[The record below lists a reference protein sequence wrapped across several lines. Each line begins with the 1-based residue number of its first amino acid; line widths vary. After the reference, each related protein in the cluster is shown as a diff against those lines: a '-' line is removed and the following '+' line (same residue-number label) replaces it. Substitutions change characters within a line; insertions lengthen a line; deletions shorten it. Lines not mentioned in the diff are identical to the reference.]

1 MTTKLRNP
9 ILPWSPFTPGQPAF
23 WTDIS
28 NMSQSNLS
36 NITSATDR
44 SGNGKSFATAAANF
58 PIFRVNNWY
67 RRAVADMTAGTQ
79 QALTTGGASA
89 SVTPYTFLIVASSK
103 QDGANP
109 ITIIGSHG
117 SGGLV
122 IRINTSNQLE
132 LVQSFVTVLATS
144 SGTVPV
150 DNKFH
155 SIVAQYK
162 QAGTNTYAFYIDG
175 VAAGTGTVSTALTA
189 GQTFEF
195 GSDQGVGG
203 GALYWGGVGEVIG
216 YNLYLTPVWLAGW
229 EQYAKTKWNTNFATA
244 QTADGFVDMFGQTVG
259 AQISADIVALGTL
272 GQNQWTLDNA
282 TSAFMVA
289 ANQVNRPTAVTC
301 AGITSAAGTNDK
313 ALAFL
318 HTSQSQGILTT
329 ALDTGKTS
337 VVISGWITL
346 GPAVG
351 GSILVD
357 YMGLNGNNGHY
368 ASVQLNTGGGGSAY
382 VGDPGTYGLELET
395 NPGGVTTHTV
405 AGGGGTGNSG
415 TLTLSS
421 GTTYW
426 CTLQVVYGTG
436 IATLKVYDTSSS
448 LLGTVTSLTIG
459 VGTDTSGQ
467 ADFGVGAHAT
477 TFAGKTSYLQ
487 GIIIDSTNASYPRL
501 P

>member
-1 MTTKLRNP
+1 MITKLRNP

-28 NMSQSNLS
+28 NMSQSNIS

-44 SGNGKSFATAAANF
+44 SGNGKSFAMAASNF
-58 PIFRVNNWY
+58 PIFRVNNWR
-67 RRAVADMTAGTQ
+67 RRACADFTSASIQG
-79 QALTTGGASA
+79 LTTGGASA
-89 SVTPYTFLIVASSK
+89 SVTPYTFLIIASSK

-150 DNKFH
+150 DGKYH

-175 VAAGTGTVSTALTA
+175 VAAGTGTVATALTA

-195 GSDQGVGG
+195 GSDQGGTT
-203 GALYWGGVGEVIG
+203 YWGGIEEVIG
-216 YNLYLTPVWLAGW
+216 YNLYLGPVMLAGW
-229 EQYAKTKWNTNFATA
+229 EQYAYAKCYPNFPTA
-244 QTADGFVDMFGQTVG
+244 QTADGFVDMYGQTVG
-259 AQISADIVALGTL
+259 AQISADVVALGTL

-282 TSAFMVA
+282 TSAFTVA

-301 AGITSAAGTNDK
+301 AGITSAAGINDK

-346 GPAVG
+346 GPGVG

-357 YMGLNGNNGHY
+357 YMGLNGNGGRY

-382 VGDPGTYGLELET
+382 TGDPGTYGLELET

-426 CTLQVVYGTG
+426 CTLQVIYGTG